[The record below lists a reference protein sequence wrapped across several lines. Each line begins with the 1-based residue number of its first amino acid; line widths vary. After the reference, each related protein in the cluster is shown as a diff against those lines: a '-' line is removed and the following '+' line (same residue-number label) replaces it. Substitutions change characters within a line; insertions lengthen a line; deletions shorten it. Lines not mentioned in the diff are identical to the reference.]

1 MTMDFRI
8 LRKIIYSDEYV
19 GFNLKQHDEIKKVT
33 DELKLPLM
41 SRLAEFYANDV
52 DYGSLELDNL
62 LKEIDKIREKLQDAE
77 SIKLLDDLKELIKK
91 AITEKKTIRVLTD

>member
-1 MTMDFRI
+1 MDFRI